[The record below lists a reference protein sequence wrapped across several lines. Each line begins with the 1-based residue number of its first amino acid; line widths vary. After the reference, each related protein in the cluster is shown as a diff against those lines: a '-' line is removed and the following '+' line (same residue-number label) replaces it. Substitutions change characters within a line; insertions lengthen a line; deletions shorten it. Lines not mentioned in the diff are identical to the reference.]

1 MLCGVFSFS
10 LEGEFQHLEDLV
22 QAEQTTTIAG
32 VKGVTRVITY
42 WLDTLSLLKQQGTAS
57 KI

>member
-22 QAEQTTTIAG
+22 QAEQTTTTAG
-32 VKGVTRVITY
+32 VKGVTSVITY
-42 WLDTLSLLKQQGTAS
+42 WLDTLSLLK
-57 KI
+57 